1 MGVETGR
8 LRSGWT
14 TGTCAAAAAAA
25 AAAFCMGREAAWG
38 EARLP
43 SGEAVRFPAKP
54 VPFEGQIWH
63 AVRKDAGDDPDVT
76 DGVRVLARVERLA
89 ADAAVSPL
97 WYGTDGCPGLY
108 LTGGTGIGVVTRR
121 GLACPEGRHAINPVP
136 RAMIFQAAE
145 RALREAGARP
155 GNEAFLI
162 RLSIPEGAALAART
176 FNPRLGIEGG
186 ISVLGTSGIVK
197 PMSEEALLDT
207 IRLEIHM
214 KAAEGRRRLILTPGN
229 YGEQFLKEL
238 GLPED
243 AAVLCS
249 NFIRDAAV
257 CAAEERFERIL
268 LAGHIGK
275 LIKIAGG
282 VPNTHSRYGDRRMEI
297 LADCLRACA
306 GKRRQEALAL
316 AEGLVSCV
324 TTEEALE
331 RLEQAGFR
339 NAVMAEAVRRM
350 REVLRRWTGAEK
362 SGGPEMEVVT
372 FSSVYGILGSSMDA
386 EALKAWMREG

>member
-1 MGVETGR
+1 
-8 LRSGWT
+8 
-14 TGTCAAAAAAA
+14 
-25 AAAFCMGREAAWG
+25 
-38 EARLP
+38 
-43 SGEAVRFPAKP
+43 
-54 VPFEGQIWH
+54 
-63 AVRKDAGDDPDVT
+63 
-76 DGVRVLARVERLA
+76 
-89 ADAAVSPL
+89 
-97 WYGTDGCPGLY
+97 
-108 LTGGTGIGVVTRR
+108 
-121 GLACPEGRHAINPVP
+121 
-136 RAMIFQAAE
+136 
-145 RALREAGARP
+145 
-155 GNEAFLI
+155 
-162 RLSIPEGAALAART
+162 
-176 FNPRLGIEGG
+176 
-186 ISVLGTSGIVK
+186 
-197 PMSEEALLDT
+197 
-207 IRLEIHM
+207 M

-229 YGEQFLKEL
+229 YGERFLKEL

-257 CAAEERFERIL
+257 CAAEEGFERIL

-282 VPNTHSRYGDRRMEI
+282 APNTNSRYGDRRMEI

-306 GKRRQEALAL
+306 GKRRQEALAQGL
-316 AEGLVSCV
+316 AFCV

-331 RLEQAGFR
+331 RLEQAGLR
-339 NAVMAEAVRRM
+339 DAVMAEAVRRM